1 MSHDDKSFVD
11 QIRQTLDRHA
21 DTLDEMTAVRL
32 AAARRNA
39 LDCRPRR
46 THWLPVAALSALA
59 ASVLTV
65 ALLLNQDVSLPGD
78 DPEAL
83 ELVAQSEDL
92 ELIEDLDFY
101 NWLDTTQASS

>member
-1 MSHDDKSFVD
+1 MNDDDKPFVD
-11 QIRQTLDRHA
+11 QVKQTLDQHA
-21 DTLDEMTAVRL
+21 DALDELTSARL

-39 LDCRPRR
+39 LDVRPRR
-46 THWLPVAALSALA
+46 THWLPVAVLSAVA

-65 ALLLNQDVSLPGD
+65 ALLLNQDTGLQGI

-92 ELIEDLDFY
+92 ELIEEMDFY
-101 NWLDTTQASS
+101 DWLDATQASS